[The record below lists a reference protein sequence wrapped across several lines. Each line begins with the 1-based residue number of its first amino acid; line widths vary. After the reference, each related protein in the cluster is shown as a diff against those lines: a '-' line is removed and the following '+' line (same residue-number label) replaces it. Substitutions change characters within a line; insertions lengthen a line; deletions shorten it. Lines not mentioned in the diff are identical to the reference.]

1 MLLGGYRMERKNKI
15 WLGVLLVLLLA
26 AIVAIV
32 WINNEKTSTAQELVS
47 TAALL
52 DEERDKYLAL
62 EEALAEATGQAEQLA
77 ADKDALEE
85 SLNAINADLESAQQ
99 DLAQAQQDIALKDT
113 SLTDAQ
119 SELEA
124 LKVQVFDLEAAQTSA
139 QEELTALQSE
149 LDAANERVAQLDEQ
163 LAAEG
168 ESYLSTQLGS
178 VIVFDQAGLV
188 GDVTIVNN
196 VNSGNAM
203 VLEIEMDGETIFVS
217 DAIAPGESLESIALE
232 AALSSG
238 NHAAIAIQKTYD
250 AGGVYLSGVRIP
262 VTLIVP

>member
-139 QEELTALQSE
+139 QEDLAALQSE
-149 LDAANERVAQLDEQ
+149 PGRPPTSAWRSLTSSSPPRA
-163 LAAEG
+163 
-168 ESYLSTQLGS
+168 S
-178 VIVFDQAGLV
+178 
-188 GDVTIVNN
+188 
-196 VNSGNAM
+196 
-203 VLEIEMDGETIFVS
+203 
-217 DAIAPGESLESIALE
+217 APPAWR
-232 AALSSG
+232 A
-238 NHAAIAIQKTYD
+238 T
-250 AGGVYLSGVRIP
+250 
-262 VTLIVP
+262 